1 MVWVVT
7 GGTKGIGRSLAMALV
22 NEGQTVVAMGRDS
35 AALAELHDGER
46 LHAVHLDLADPTGIA
61 EAAAEVL
68 ALPPVLEHGVT
79 GLLHNAGDVAPVG
92 AMSALDDTAWGRA
105 LQVNLV
111 GVQQLTRGLWPGL
124 VAGRARVVTI
134 SSGASLRPIHGWSAY
149 CASKAA
155 LDMWTRSMAVEGQA
169 HGITAVAVAPGIVDT
184 GMQQA
189 IRDAGPDGFPAHPD
203 FVGYHE
209 NGDLVAPD
217 VVAERLLPV
226 LLDAKRFASGGRF
239 DVRDV

>member
-7 GGTKGIGRSLAMALV
+7 GGTKGLGRSLVMALV
-22 NEGQTVVAMGRDS
+22 NEGHTVVAMGRDN

-46 LHAVHLDLADPTGIA
+46 VHAVHLDLADPSA
-61 EAAAEVL
+61 VAAASEEVL
-68 ALPPVLEHGVT
+68 ALPPVAASGIT

-92 AMSALDDTAWGRA
+92 AMSALDDASWGRA

-155 LDMWTRSMAVEGQA
+155 LDMWTRSLAVEGEA
-169 HGITAVAVAPGIVDT
+169 HGMTAVAVAPGIVDT

-189 IRDAGPDGFPAHPD
+189 IRDAGPEGFPAHPD

-217 VVAERLLPV
+217 VVAGRLLPV
-226 LLDAKRFASGGRF
+226 LLNADTFASGGRF
-239 DVRDV
+239 DVRDL

>member
-7 GGTKGIGRSLAMALV
+7 GGTKGLGRSLVMALV
-22 NEGQTVVAMGRDS
+22 NEGHTVVAMGRDAS
-35 AALAELHDGER
+35 ALAELHDGER
-46 LHAVHLDLADPTGIA
+46 VHAVHVDLADPEAI
-61 EAAAEVL
+61 AAATTEVL
-68 ALPPVLEHGVT
+68 ALPPVAASGVS

-92 AMSALDDTAWGRA
+92 AMSALDDAAWARA

-111 GVQQLTRGLWPGL
+111 GVQQLTRGLWTGL

-155 LDMWTRSMAVEGQA
+155 LDMWTRSLAVEGQA

-189 IRDAGPDGFPAHPD
+189 IRDAGPEGFPAHPD

-209 NGDLVAPD
+209 SGDLVAPD

-226 LLDAKRFASGGRF
+226 LLDVEGFGSGERF
-239 DVRDV
+239 DVRNL

>member
-7 GGTKGIGRSLAMALV
+7 GGTKGLGRSLVMALV
-22 NEGQTVVAMGRDS
+22 NEGHTVVAMGRDAS
-35 AALAELHDGER
+35 ALAELHDGER
-46 LHAVHLDLADPTGIA
+46 IHAVHVDLADPEAIA
-61 EAAAEVL
+61 SAATEVL
-68 ALPPVLEHGVT
+68 ALPPVAASGVS

-92 AMSALDDTAWGRA
+92 AMSALDDAAWARA

-111 GVQQLTRGLWPGL
+111 GVQQLTRGLWTGL

-155 LDMWTRSMAVEGQA
+155 LDMWTRSLAVEGQV

-189 IRDAGPDGFPAHPD
+189 IRDAGPEGFPAHPD

-226 LLDAKRFASGGRF
+226 LLDVDGFGSGERF
-239 DVRDV
+239 DVRNL

>member
-7 GGTKGIGRSLAMALV
+7 GGTKGLGRSLVMALV
-22 NEGQTVVAMGRDS
+22 KEGHTVVAMGRDS
-35 AALAELHDGER
+35 AVLAELHDGER
-46 LHAVHLDLADPTGIA
+46 IHAVHLDLAESAGVA

-92 AMSALDDTAWGRA
+92 AMSALDDAAWARA

-111 GVQQLTRGLWPGL
+111 GVQQLTRGLWAGL

-189 IRDAGPDGFPAHPD
+189 IRDAGPVGFPAHPD

-217 VVAERLLPV
+217 AVAERLLPV
-226 LLDAKRFASGGRF
+226 LLDVDTFASGARF
-239 DVRDV
+239 DVRNL